1 MFQGIEEGE
10 EYIENLYLTINFL
23 LFRRNIYPLK
33 IYIFTTK
40 KERWIKIDGIYMKTR
55 REGG

>member
-23 LFRRNIYPLK
+23 LFRRNISFK
-33 IYIFTTK
+33 NIYIHH
-40 KERWIKIDGIYMKTR
+40 E
-55 REGG
+55 EGTVN